1 MIALRTFDEMPCG
14 LGLST
19 KAVWLFS
26 KTHSIVVSYRPQV
39 TPGPART
46 HAACV
51 SLSLFTMSISSG
63 AKTPEPKP
71 NQRRKNSRIPLSG
84 HPADMPACRTAAQK
98 KPHRINAPQ
107 PLSDQAYMAHL
118 AQVSSVTCQKL
129 QKSDKPLIWLRHSAV
144 MKAGSEGP
152 EGPFRASGRSAMLQ
166 RPAAG

>member
-98 KPHRINAPQ
+98 KPQRINAPQ
-107 PLSDQAYMAHL
+107 PLSDPAYMGTWCL
-118 AQVSSVTCQKL
+118 VSSSLLKKFPRGV
-129 QKSDKPLIWLRHSAV
+129 KP
-144 MKAGSEGP
+144 
-152 EGPFRASGRSAMLQ
+152 RAPRDNSCGYSRGHTPGK
-166 RPAAG
+166 R